1 MATGQRQDGAVAE
14 PAHRYQERLM
24 PSDVP
29 DVITR
34 YFQADTR
41 RDIDAI
47 VTPSAGNPVI
57 VVGTR

>member
-1 MATGQRQDGAVAE
+1 
-14 PAHRYQERLM
+14 M